1 MSHHHQKQGG
11 AGLGAGLDFF
21 GPPRNRKF
29 NKVVDRRGQPE
40 RGLWLRG
47 STYYARITVEDPDGG
62 KRERRLALDA
72 STLSEDKDALARL
85 RAEPMEQN
93 RRKKSVPLFPEF
105 FIKME

>member
-47 STYYARITVEDPDGG
+47 STYYSRITVEDPDGWKTG
-62 KRERRLALDA
+62 AA
-72 STLSEDKDALARL
+72 FGSGSSTLSEDKDALARL

-93 RRKKSVPLFPEF
+93 RRKKSVPLFPEC